1 MKETEKVD
9 AVIVGSG
16 AAGSLFA
23 ANLAQS
29 GKSVV
34 ILEAGPERTL
44 KELYSS
50 QIWARRLKWAGPPTE
65 TGGPDPVSVAFGSG
79 WGTGGAAVHHYANW
93 LRLHPED
100 FEMQSRFDRGL
111 NWPIAYDGLRPF
123 YDRIQREVGISG
135 DAQAEVWRPPGEP
148 YPMPP
153 LPVFAQGQLIA
164 QGFSQRGL
172 RTAPVPMAIN
182 SVTYKGR
189 AACANDG
196 WCDAGCTLGA
206 LANPLV
212 LHLPQALAAG
222 ATIRHHSYVTRVLTN
237 TKGDRAHGVEYYDAT
252 GQRRVQ
258 EAAVVVLAAFAVQ
271 NPRILLNS
279 ATARHPQGLA
289 NSSGLVGR
297 YLMAH
302 STANVFGLFKEET
315 ENFMGRTGGQ
325 LLSQEGYAKDPR
337 KGYLGSSQW
346 LIGNALKPT
355 DLLGIANSRPE
366 LFGTAL
372 HEFLATASKHLAT
385 MTFVGEK
392 LPNRDDCLVLSEK
405 KDQYGFPLARITH
418 AFGPDDLKCFEAGM
432 TEGRAVFAAAGAYDV
447 WVSGRARMHLM
458 GGALMGRDAR
468 TSVTNSYGQTHDI
481 GNLFIAGSSLFPTGG
496 AVNPTFT
503 IYALALRSAEY
514 MLDHWASLVQ

>member
-1 MKETEKVD
+1 MNRPEKVD

-16 AAGSLFA
+16 AAGSVFA
-23 ANLAQS
+23 AKLAQS

-34 ILEAGPERTL
+34 MLEAGPERTL
-44 KELYSS
+44 KDLYSS

-65 TGGPDPVSVAFGSG
+65 TGGPDPVSVAFNSG

-100 FEMQSRFDRGL
+100 FEMQSRFGRGSD
-111 NWPIAYDGLRPF
+111 WPISYDELRPF

-135 DAQAEVWRPPGEP
+135 DARAEVWRPAGEP

-153 LPVFAQGQLIA
+153 LPVFAQAQLIA
-164 QGFSQRGL
+164 QGFSRLGL

-182 SVTYKGR
+182 SVVYNGR

-212 LHLPQALAAG
+212 LHLPQALGAG
-222 ATIRHHSYVTRVLTN
+222 ATIRHRSYVTRVLTD
-237 TKGDRAHGVEYYDAT
+237 TKGDRARGVEYYDIK
-252 GQRRVQ
+252 GQRHVQ
-258 EAAVVVLAAFAVQ
+258 EADVVVLAAFTVQ

-279 ATARHPQGLA
+279 ATPRHPNGLA
-289 NSSGLVGR
+289 NSSGAVGR
-297 YLMAH
+297 YIMAH

-337 KGYLGSSQW
+337 KGYVGGSQW
-346 LIGNALKPT
+346 LIGNALKPN

-366 LFGTAL
+366 LFGKAL
-372 HEFLATASKHLAT
+372 HEFLATASQHLAT

-392 LPNRDDCLVLSEK
+392 LPGSDDRLALSEK
-405 KDQYGFPLARITH
+405 KDPYGFPLARITH
-418 AFGPDDLKCFEAGM
+418 AFGPDAVKCFEAGSK
-432 TEGRAVFAAAGAYDV
+432 EGQAIFRAAGAHEV
-447 WVSGRARMHLM
+447 WVSSRAYMHLM
-458 GGALMGRDAR
+458 GGAIMGRDAR
-468 TSVTNSYGQTHDI
+468 TSVTNSYGQTHDA

-503 IYALALRSAEY
+503 IYALALRSVEY
-514 MLDHWASLVQ
+514 LLAHWGGLT